1 MLRYYICNDK
11 KCTKRYTSVTHN
23 SVLQDVGLKLQKFLL
38 FLLLL
43 VAICTKSL
51 IETFTRHHPRTIA
64 KYRRIVLKA
73 IVYGNGVWEE
83 NMIGGPGIEVQVDE
97 SKFGVRLTICIHLE
111 PKY

>member
-1 MLRYYICNDK
+1 M
-11 KCTKRYTSVTHN
+11 
-23 SVLQDVGLKLQKFLL
+23 GLELHKFLL

-43 VAICTKSL
+43 VALCTNSV

-73 IVYGNGVWEE
+73 IVYDMEHDENGVWEE